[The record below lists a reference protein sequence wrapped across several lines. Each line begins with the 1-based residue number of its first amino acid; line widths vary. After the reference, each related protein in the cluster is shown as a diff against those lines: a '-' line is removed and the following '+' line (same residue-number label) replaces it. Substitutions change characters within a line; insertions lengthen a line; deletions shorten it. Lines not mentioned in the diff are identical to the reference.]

1 MAVLEI
7 LELPD
12 PRLRDKAVEVTDV
25 ASVQTLIDDM
35 LDTMYSTPD
44 GIGLA
49 SIQVGRRESVIVI
62 DLSEERNDP
71 LVLINAK
78 IVEGSDKCVNEEGCL
93 SVPDYRAKVE
103 RFAKA
108 PGTGE
113 HQNLVLVRLEDL
125 PNQRTLVHEAAA
137 GLPQPAKVA
146 HSNSRAEGLH
156 EFGSAQQG
164 IAFKLPHRIAVG
176 NAQFTSRDRKPRR
189 RPSSG
194 GRRRGGLV
202 CRRSGLRGRW
212 PCGRGRVRYGCG
224 VLRRPRVGQER
235 AVEDRGGGRGR
246 RSVA

>member
-35 LDTMYSTPD
+35 LETMYSTPD

-103 RFAKA
+103 RFAK
-108 PGTGE
+108 
-113 HQNLVLVRLEDL
+113 V
-125 PNQRTLVHEAAA
+125 
-137 GLPQPAKVA
+137 KV
-146 HSNSRAEGLH
+146 
-156 EFGSAQQG
+156 
-164 IAFKLPHRIAVG
+164 
-176 NAQFTSRDRKPRR
+176 
-189 RPSSG
+189 
-194 GRRRGGLV
+194 
-202 CRRSGLRGRW
+202 SGLDREGKEIT
-212 PCGRGRVRYGCG
+212 VESDDFLAIALQHEIDHLLG
-224 VLRRPRVGQER
+224 VVFIDHLSSLK
-235 AVEDRGGGRGR
+235 
-246 RSVA
+246 RSVALKRIKKYQRQQKKMAKSA